1 MGESGDCRDAPQLDF
16 EAWRVLLRS
25 ICGRYNPEG
34 IERGAFSGWARPLT
48 VCGFTALDFGGNAP
62 RIERTHRD
70 VRLDSVDSYAVLFQ
84 VAGRSTI
91 SQNDQIVQ
99 IAMGGDVALVDRA
112 RPVTHLSNNGSAQWN
127 CLSLGLPRL
136 SLVTHLGFEPKGCL
150 SRRGETPAARLLFQ
164 VVQDVMAGDGPPSS
178 PADSYMQLAV
188 YDLLGAL
195 FAPSDS
201 RPVSRHTDKLFRRIC
216 GIIKDRLADP
226 GFGPC
231 EVAAEA
237 GISLRYVQKLFT
249 ERDST
254 CSEFIYS
261 VRLDHAARLLHRRA
275 MLGASQ
281 PLSEIA
287 YACGFS
293 DYTHFA
299 RKFRQRFG
307 CPPGTHAV
315 GHGHRA
321 GNGTV
326 RARTGENASPT
337 LEVQP
342 PAI

>member
-1 MGESGDCRDAPQLDF
+1 MEAMMRESGNCRDAPRLDF
-16 EAWRVLLRS
+16 ETWRALLRS

-34 IERGAFSGWARPLT
+34 VEPSAFSGWACPLT
-48 VCGFTALDFGGNAP
+48 VCGFRALDFGGNAP
-62 RIERTHRD
+62 RIERTYRD

-91 SQNDQIVQ
+91 AQNDQIVQ
-99 IAMGGDVALVDRA
+99 ITMGGDVALVDRA
-112 RPVTHLSNNGSAQWN
+112 RPVTHLSNNGNTQWN
-127 CLSLGLPRL
+127 CLSLGLSRL
-136 SLVTHLGFEPKGCL
+136 SLVSHLGFEPKGCL
-150 SRRGETPAARLLFQ
+150 SRRGGTPAARLLFQ
-164 VVQDVMAGDGPPSS
+164 VVQDAVAGDSPPSS
-178 PADSYMQLAV
+178 PADSFIRLAV

-201 RPVSRHTDKLFRRIC
+201 RPVSRHSDKVFTRIC
-216 GIIKDRLADP
+216 GVIKDAFADP
-226 GFGPC
+226 DFGPC

-275 MLGASQ
+275 MLGTSQ
-281 PLSEIA
+281 PLGEIA

-307 CPPGTHAV
+307 YPPGAHAE
-315 GHGHRA
+315 GHRLRV
-321 GNGTV
+321 GNN
-326 RARTGENASPT
+326 ARPSR
-337 LEVQP
+337 
-342 PAI
+342 